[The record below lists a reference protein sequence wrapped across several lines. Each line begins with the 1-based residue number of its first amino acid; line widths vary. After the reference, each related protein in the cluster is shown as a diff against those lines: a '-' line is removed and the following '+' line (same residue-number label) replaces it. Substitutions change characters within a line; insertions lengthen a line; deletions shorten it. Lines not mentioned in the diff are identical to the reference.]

1 MSTGAPAQA
10 RRDRHPELGL
20 AVRYAEICGAH
31 GVRVTDAGQLDDA
44 LAEAIAAEGPA
55 LVEVITEPELI

>member
-1 MSTGAPAQA
+1 
-10 RRDRHPELGL
+10 
-20 AVRYAEICGAH
+20 VRYAEICGAH

-55 LVEVITEPELI
+55 LVEVITDPELI